1 MYAHV
6 FKGKFDDLVAKLMKQ
21 GKTLDEAK
29 ALAAWIGMRKYG
41 VQGFSNLAAAG
52 KVNAANARAQKQEN
66 EMTGFAHVFK
76 IGNGNNQY
84 VRNNTPTQRAV
95 SQERA
100 KPVAQT
106 QGHVDTA
113 VLGGLASSMGS
124 TDPKRPDGAHGG
136 SYTGRKTSSLAGTGG
151 RYHFGTPKEA
161 DAFGRAVDKHLTN
174 QGFVGTPGKNPGD
187 TTTYSHADGRS
198 ATVYMN
204 SRLPGATRIGVE
216 VGLSYPKVKKEGD
229 VEEAV
234 VEDSGPYVVE
244 SEEFLAAQAPA
255 ESVQKYGNGNN
266 QWAKNFVSATTPRA
280 KQINARVLAPS
291 KTAILQAQRGYN
303 THLSTTG
310 QKHGP
315 DAKLE
320 FLRAN
325 QSQQKH
331 IGITAL
337 HLTAPPARPV
347 KKAEGF
353 SGDLGL
359 MR

>member
-21 GKTLDEAK
+21 GKTVEEAK

-52 KVNAANARAQKQEN
+52 KVRAANARAQKQEN

-84 VRNNTPTQRAV
+84 VHNGQQTQRAV
-95 SQERA
+95 SQERDKGGKSGA
-100 KPVAQT
+100 IAREVGKNTAANKPSIEAT
-106 QGHVDTA
+106 NA
-113 VLGGLASSMGS
+113 
-124 TDPKRPDGAHGG
+124 
-136 SYTGRKTSSLAGTGG
+136 SLAKVPGYGKLTT
-151 RYHFGTPKEA
+151 HTTSEEA
-161 DAFGRAVDKHLTN
+161 KTAASALVKHLSKA
-174 QGFVGTPGKNPGD
+174 GF
-187 TTTYSHADGRS
+187 TTTSDNSNGAGGEFRMSHADGRKVS
-198 ATVYMN
+198 VGWTAATVGN
-204 SRLPGATRIGVE
+204 SPARDAPREYRVSSHALPSTTT
-216 VGLSYPKVKKEGD
+216 KD
-229 VEEAV
+229 
-234 VEDSGPYVVE
+234 E
-244 SEEFLAAQAPA
+244 SDEFIAAQAPA
-255 ESVQKYGNGNN
+255 APESVQKYGNGNN
-266 QWAKNFVSATTPRA
+266 QWAKNFVVATTPRA

-303 THLSTTG
+303 TYLSTTG

-331 IGITAL
+331 IGITTL

-353 SGDLGL
+353 AGDLGL